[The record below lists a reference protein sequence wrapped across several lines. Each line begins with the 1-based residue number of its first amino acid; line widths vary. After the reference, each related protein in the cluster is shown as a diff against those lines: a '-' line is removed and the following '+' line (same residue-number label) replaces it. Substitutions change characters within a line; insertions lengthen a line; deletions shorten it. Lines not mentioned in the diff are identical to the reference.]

1 MMTRKQ
7 CAGFLEQIQ
16 ENGGSD
22 VMLEMLRLMIQ
33 TVLEEGIT
41 RYIGV
46 QPYERGVTRRGHR
59 NGYKPRTVKTRL
71 GELSLSV
78 PQARGVEPF
87 EPYPL
92 VKWQRSERAL
102 LVACAEMYFQGVSTR
117 KVSRVLEEMG
127 GFELSASTV
136 SRVATELD
144 ERLSEFRNR
153 RLDGHVWPFLM
164 VDACYIKV
172 RHHGSIKSR
181 SVLVVAGINDTGRRE
196 LLTWRVGDVESEAT
210 WGEVFAELRQ
220 RGIQGVQWVVSDG
233 HAGIQAAATHYFC
246 DAAWQRCW
254 THFIRNLLAKV
265 SHKDKAVL
273 GRELCAARKIE
284 DIKIC
289 LAEAERITQHWEQ
302 RYEKAA
308 KQIREQF
315 EQTLAVHGL
324 AKTQRRRVY
333 TTNMLER
340 IMREIKRRTRV
351 IGIFPNEASCDRLV
365 GAHLMEIDESWQCE
379 KACYLTI
386 DETLVNPARIQKRI
400 VA

>member
-1 MMTRKQ
+1 MMTSKQ

-22 VMLEMLRLMIQ
+22 VMLEMLRLMVQ

-41 RYIGV
+41 QHIGA
-46 QPYERGVTRRGHR
+46 QPYERGATRRGHR

-136 SRVATELD
+136 SRVAADLD
-144 ERLSEFRNR
+144 DRLSEFRNR
-153 RLDGHVWPFLM
+153 RLDDHVWPFLL

-220 RGIQGVQWVVSDG
+220 RGVQGVQWVVSDG

-246 DAAWQRCW
+246 DASWQRCW
-254 THFIRNLLAKV
+254 THFMRNLLAKV

-273 GRELCAARKIE
+273 GRELCAARKID

-289 LAEAERITQHWEQ
+289 LAEAERIAQHWEH
-302 RYEKAA
+302 RYEKAS

-315 EQTLAVHGL
+315 EQTLAVHRL

-351 IGIFPNEASCDRLV
+351 VGIFPNEASCDRLV
-365 GAHLMEIDESWQCE
+365 GAHLIEIHESWQCE
-379 KACYLTI
+379 KARYLTI
-386 DETLVNPARIQKRI
+386 DETLLNKENTQKKL
-400 VA
+400 VE